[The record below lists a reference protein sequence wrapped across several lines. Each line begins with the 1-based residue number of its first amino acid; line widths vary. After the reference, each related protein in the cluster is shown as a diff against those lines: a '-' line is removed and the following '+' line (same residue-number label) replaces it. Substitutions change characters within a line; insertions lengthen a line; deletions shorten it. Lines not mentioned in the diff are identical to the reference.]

1 MPVELEAP
9 SGDVWREAPVLMQQ
23 MRRCRMEPWAGR
35 RAKRAL
41 FGPNDNEETRR
52 FVKEELAAVRA
63 ADQDKYNF
71 DFENM
76 APLLGPYE
84 WEAVSAGEVPAAYGL
99 ERLQRGL
106 VVHRSARRLDFDAPP
121 LEARVV
127 TPEPRVAA
135 PEAPALPRAGAPE
148 ARIEDASELSAPP
161 VSCDKASTSE
171 AASAGATSSEASARD
186 QPRPTRQTTMTDFWR
201 SRKRPSAFTTY
212 EGTKRLNAGSPTASP
227 TASPST
233 TSPAGEGSP

>member
-135 PEAPALPRAGAPE
+135 PEAPALPRS
-148 ARIEDASELSAPP
+148 SEISAPP
-161 VSCDKASTSE
+161 VRCDNNKEASTSE
-171 AASAGATSSEASARD
+171 AASAGATSSEAAARD
-186 QPRPTRQTTMTDFWR
+186 QPRPARQTTMTDFWR

-227 TASPST
+227 SASPST